1 MWPPSGDIW
10 ALLDRAR
17 TLTLCTSVKA
27 LAVATASTGAPLM
40 RRETRV
46 PAAAWPVTSARLA
59 ARVRGWA
66 ASVGDRITGAPGGT
80 GATATV
86 TLMGAEGAL
95 VLPNWFTAS
104 RAYA

>member
-27 LAVATASTGAPLM
+27 LAVATASTGGPLM

-46 PAAAWPVTSARLA
+46 PAAAWPVKSARLA
-59 ARVRGWA
+59 ARGRGWA
-66 ASVGDRITGAPGGT
+66 ASVADAITGAPGGT
-80 GATATV
+80 GATPYVTV
-86 TLMGAEGAL
+86 MVADRAL
-95 VLPNWFTAS
+95 RVPNLP
-104 RAYA
+104 